1 VRYIYEQKHHVE
13 NLTALAKMGAG
24 RSVILHLRSYFF
36 HVCTLHEHFKS
47 QALESSLNPSSRNRL
62 VEFAQIF
69 FLNFVRPKNK
79 NKKDLRRKF
88 RSRYTIP
95 PIIIYITAISLRTS
109 SPQQRVHTQKKNR
122 IPHSIV
128 FFGRPKKFT
137 NNKRH
142 TTYFFFLFLTRTRII
157 NETIRI

>member
-1 VRYIYEQKHHVE
+1 MRYIYEQKHHVE

-79 NKKDLRRKF
+79 NKKRFQKKVSLEI
-88 RSRYTIP
+88 YNP

-109 SPQQRVHTQKKNR
+109 SPQQRVLTHKKTNR

-128 FFGRPKKFT
+128 FLWATKKIY
-137 NNKRH
+137 K
-142 TTYFFFLFLTRTRII
+142 
-157 NETIRI
+157 

>member
-1 VRYIYEQKHHVE
+1 
-13 NLTALAKMGAG
+13 LTALAKMGAG

-79 NKKDLRRKF
+79 NKKRF
-88 RSRYTIP
+88 
-95 PIIIYITAISLRTS
+95 
-109 SPQQRVHTQKKNR
+109 QKKVSLEIYNP
-122 IPHSIV
+122 PHHHLYY
-128 FFGRPKKFT
+128 GD
-137 NNKRH
+137 
-142 TTYFFFLFLTRTRII
+142 
-157 NETIRI
+157 